1 MLSPYPII
9 LDLIWVV
16 LLLPHIPQIQLI
28 NFEKQKKGKEK
39 TNLVQVWCTCFA
51 LDKAPNHTY
60 MFFFPLW
67 LGYLVWKVLTI
78 TIAIHMIDS
87 QYTIINF
94 MILVVIS

>member
-60 MFFFPLW
+60 MFFFPPMVRLLSMKSIDYNNSYSYDW
-67 LGYLVWKVLTI
+67 LTI
-78 TIAIHMIDS
+78 YNYKLYDFS
-87 QYTIINF
+87 CN
-94 MILVVIS
+94 